1 MNWMNLCH
9 FLDLKNSLSCWIHW
23 GLQNLH
29 SFLSNPPNLHSSFPQ
44 NSLYSERSR
53 DETAANTIERT
64 QFRGIASP
72 PWYST
77 RITNRIHTVPNAVA
91 GECSLHAHSK
101 STHINHST
109 KRREIAW
116 LALCCHRSNFDN
128 IEHTA
133 SAQCAKK
140 DSHILRT
147 SVMIQRSRLQDND
160 RVDRHRIESRHRTV
174 SHSNPQQN
182 NPSRSDHTKTLFHTL
197 I

>member
-23 GLQNLH
+23 GFQNLH
-29 SFLSNPPNLHSSFPQ
+29 SFHSNSPSLHSNSPNLHSDSPNLHSNSHYSLSNSHYSLSSIPQ

-64 QFRGIASP
+64 QFRGIALL

-109 KRREIAW
+109 KRREIA
-116 LALCCHRSNFDN
+116 
-128 IEHTA
+128 
-133 SAQCAKK
+133 
-140 DSHILRT
+140 
-147 SVMIQRSRLQDND
+147 
-160 RVDRHRIESRHRTV
+160 
-174 SHSNPQQN
+174 
-182 NPSRSDHTKTLFHTL
+182 
-197 I
+197 